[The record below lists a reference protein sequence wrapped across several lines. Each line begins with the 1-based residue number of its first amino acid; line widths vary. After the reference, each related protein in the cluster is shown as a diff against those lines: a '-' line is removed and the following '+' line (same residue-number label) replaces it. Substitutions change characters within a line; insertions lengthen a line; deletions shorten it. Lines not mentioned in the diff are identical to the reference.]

1 MFTQLKHIW
10 IPVATSKAW
19 AKGLV
24 IQSMKKRT
32 VTKEVCQPSAQS
44 PLSGAIKLDLYLYLY
59 MYME

>member
-1 MFTQLKHIW
+1 
-10 IPVATSKAW
+10 
-19 AKGLV
+19 
-24 IQSMKKRT
+24 MKKRT